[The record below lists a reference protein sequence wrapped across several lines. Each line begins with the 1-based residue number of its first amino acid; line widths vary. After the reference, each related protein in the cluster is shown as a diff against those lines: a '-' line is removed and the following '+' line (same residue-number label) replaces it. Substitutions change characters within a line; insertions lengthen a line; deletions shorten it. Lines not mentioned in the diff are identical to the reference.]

1 MGEAV
6 GGMLVEG
13 LRITAIGLAWVFA
26 GLALVWG
33 LVVLLNQLFP
43 GKTEGAA
50 HSAEPGTHLRATP
63 LVEPADS
70 QALTV
75 ERAQVAAVVAA
86 ALTVRAL
93 PIHVEAPVG
102 PAFEHGRT
110 APNWVTGNRARALQ
124 SWQPP
129 RRSGD

>member
-1 MGEAV
+1 MGGAALTP
-6 GGMLVEG
+6 MLEG

-33 LVVLLNQLFP
+33 LIVLLNRLFP
-43 GKTEGAA
+43 GWIEGQARSSGPETHPGAA
-50 HSAEPGTHLRATP
+50 SSSEAVVSGT
-63 LVEPADS
+63 
-70 QALTV
+70 LTA
-75 ERAQVAAVVAA
+75 ERAQVEAIVAA
-86 ALTVRAL
+86 ALLVRAL

-102 PAFEHGRT
+102 SAFEHGRT
-110 APNWVTGNRARALQ
+110 APNWVTSNRARALQ

>member
-1 MGEAV
+1 MGETV
-6 GGMLVEG
+6 GALLAEG

-33 LVVLLNQLFP
+33 LVGLLNRLFP
-43 GKTEGAA
+43 GSIESPARSSGTIQGA
-50 HSAEPGTHLRATP
+50 ST
-63 LVEPADS
+63 LVEAS
-70 QALTV
+70 VAEALTA

-86 ALTVRAL
+86 ALLANSL

-102 PAFEHGRT
+102 PTFEHGRT

-129 RRSGD
+129 RRPVD